1 MLGVVAVLETC
12 LDEQKG
18 RGTRAIKYA
27 YGEHLN
33 AEDGE
38 ARYSS
43 GRGSTWIKRI
53 PEKLLVAISSQTS
66 MRSKVHNT
74 E

>member
-1 MLGVVAVLETC
+1 VC
-12 LDEQKG
+12 L
-18 RGTRAIKYA
+18 RRAP
-27 YGEHLN
+27 N
-33 AEDGE
+33 AEEGQTG
-38 ARYSS
+38 YSS